1 MPEITQHGILSP
13 GIHEMTLEE
22 IGRLFGNVP
31 KSSYRLRL
39 FEKLKEYVERLR
51 TLQIGIALLVDGS
64 FAMPCIET
72 PEDIDIVL
80 VMPENWDITLA
91 RMPDEYYNLVSAE
104 AVEDEFGRLHMFAV
118 AENSPQYHS
127 WISYFSDIKIE
138 WRVMFDIPL
147 DVSKGLIRIT
157 L

>member
-51 TLQIGIALLVDGS
+51 TLQIGIALIVDGS

-80 VMPENWDITLA
+80 VMPENWDITLE
-91 RMPDEYYNLVSAE
+91 RIPDEYYNVVSSE
-104 AVEDEFGRLHMFAV
+104 RVEEEFVKIHLFAV
-118 AENSPQYHS
+118 AENSPLYHD
-127 WISYFSDIKIE
+127 WLFFFSKIKND
-138 WRVMFDIPL
+138 WCVMFDIPPN
-147 DVSKGLIRIT
+147 VSKGHIRIT